1 MKIIRIKELACYIKT
16 RSTLQVSKTLPCLG
30 NSAECN
36 GFDRLFCMY
45 HTFFGME
52 TIQIVSK
59 GVSIMKKKLY
69 VQNVQLALQKP
80 NKKSG
85 KKRKNLR
92 SFYREN
98 DTFDFTAEKFV
109 GTFWVQ
115 AKNNHINEI
124 QNSIKMVNF

>member
-1 MKIIRIKELACYIKT
+1 
-16 RSTLQVSKTLPCLG
+16 
-30 NSAECN
+30 
-36 GFDRLFCMY
+36 
-45 HTFFGME
+45 
-52 TIQIVSK
+52 
-59 GVSIMKKKLY
+59 MKKKLY